1 MSHDAKFWIRRLKE
15 IWEKHHDL
23 ELDRRFREAVAE
35 EMLENTEFRLEIKRN
50 PEYLIEL
57 EFVIVDKKK
66 QVVPFFLNEV
76 QYDFLKRLNESIE
89 AFSKGKLSSLSFLVL
104 KGRQQGFTSF
114 ITAYQLA
121 CCVLK
126 RNFE

>member
-1 MSHDAKFWIRRLKE
+1 MSHDAKFWIRRRKE

-23 ELDRRFREAVAE
+23 ELDRRFREAVAD
-35 EMLENTEFRLEIKRN
+35 EMMENKEFRLEIKRN

-76 QYDFLKRLNESIE
+76 QHDFLKRLNESIAE
-89 AFSKGKLSSLSFLVL
+89 FSKGKLSSL
-104 KGRQQGFTSF
+104 
-114 ITAYQLA
+114 
-121 CCVLK
+121 
-126 RNFE
+126 